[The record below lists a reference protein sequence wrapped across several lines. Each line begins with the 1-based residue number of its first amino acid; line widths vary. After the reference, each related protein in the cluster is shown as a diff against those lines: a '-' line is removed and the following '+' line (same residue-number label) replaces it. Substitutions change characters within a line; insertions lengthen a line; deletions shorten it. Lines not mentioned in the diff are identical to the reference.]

1 MVKKPQKA
9 SEMLLQGKIFKDTFG
24 ILSSI
29 SKNDPWISFYGNIL
43 MIFRYL
49 SDWTAIST
57 VLTSS
62 NILPLKPLNFL
73 SEQKKLI
80 TATSI
85 QHTKLGFELPNSQ
98 TLNWDLVS
106 LLLYIFVLCVF
117 SFRKAFILCYLEIQN
132 DVIFFYFFF
141 WLVNHYRRQL
151 IET

>member
-80 TATSI
+80 LLRPHQYS
-85 QHTKLGFELPNSQ
+85 
-98 TLNWDLVS
+98 TLNLDL
-106 LLLYIFVLCVF
+106 
-117 SFRKAFILCYLEIQN
+117 SFQIVKP
-132 DVIFFYFFF
+132 
-141 WLVNHYRRQL
+141 
-151 IET
+151 